1 MTSFGPVVS
10 VIRPAGLCQ
19 SVRGGSG
26 GGQGV
31 TCTLI
36 GSGPLEITEM
46 MRINSLRA
54 TATIAIRRMRRLA
67 VPTRW
72 RNQTLKGLLGW

>member
-1 MTSFGPVVS
+1 M
-10 VIRPAGLCQ
+10 
-19 SVRGGSG
+19 
-26 GGQGV
+26 

-54 TATIAIRRMRRLA
+54 TATIAIRRMRPLA